1 MREGSEFSH
10 NSENGMK
17 NEKLLDNNIKMLF
30 SWGKPN
36 VKQKIKRC
44 IRKYLLRQALPPVDQ
59 WFWPQAMLAEG
70 IMAAMKSATST
81 VEEKKRGLEAL
92 EQYYKLWITSKQN
105 LYYVDNAMHGNTL
118 LDLYELTGK
127 EAYLTAA
134 EKLADYLKDCP
145 KDAEGSVSYR
155 VKNPDWIFADAL
167 GMVCPFLCRYGEMTG
182 RKELTELAVK
192 QLDNFLNHGMDQ
204 NSGLPYHG
212 YDSKTGIKQGCI
224 GWGRAVGWL
233 MMGLNGCLKYLPET
247 HPQYQILSESAVKL
261 EQTVWEYQ
269 RTDGGFSWLLAA
281 LEGPEDTS
289 ATGMILDGIYNG
301 RILQDG
307 TKEKDFE
314 NAMKFLFHHIS
325 GGNVTGASGECE
337 GYAQY
342 PQKYGVYPWGNGI
355 VLKLIKKT
363 EYSK

>member
-1 MREGSEFSH
+1 
-10 NSENGMK
+10 MK
-17 NEKLLDNNIKMLF
+17 NEKLLDNNIEMLF
-30 SWGKPN
+30 SWGKPD

-44 IRKYLLRQALPPVDQ
+44 IRKYFLHQALPPVDQ
-59 WFWPQAMLAEG
+59 WFWPQAVLAEG
-70 IMAAMKSATST
+70 IMAVAKSESST
-81 VEEKKRGLEAL
+81 KEEKKRCLETL
-92 EQYYKLWITSKQN
+92 EQYYTLWIASRQN

-127 EAYLTAA
+127 EAYLAA
-134 EKLADYLKDCP
+134 AGKLADYLRDYP
-145 KDAEGSVSYR
+145 QDAKGNLCYR

-167 GMVCPFLCRYGEMTG
+167 GMICPFLCRYGEMTG
-182 RKELTELAVK
+182 KKELTDMAVL
-192 QLDNFLNHGMDQ
+192 QLTNFLKYGMDQ

-247 HPQYQILSESAVKL
+247 HPQYQVLSESAVKL
-261 EQTVWEYQ
+261 EQTVWKYQ
-269 RTDGGFSWLLAA
+269 RTDGGFSWLLTA

-289 ATGMILDGIYNG
+289 AAGMILDGIYNG
-301 RILQDG
+301 RMSQDEK
-307 TKEKDFE
+307 KEKALV
-314 NAMKFLFHHIS
+314 NAMNFLFHHIS
-325 GGNVTGASGECE
+325 DGNVTGASCECE

-342 PQKYGVYPWGNGI
+342 PQKYGVYPWGNGV

-363 EYSK
+363 ENSK